1 MMADQ
6 KIIVAVYAHPD
17 DAEFLAGGTL
27 AKWAEE
33 GHLIY
38 AICATNGNLGSKISD
53 VTPEELAEIRKGELT
68 NAMKTIGG
76 ESPIFL
82 NFPDGFLR
90 DHIDELKER
99 LIYWFRK
106 LKPKRV
112 ITFDPW
118 KKYQIHPD
126 HIEVGR
132 IASEAAAF
140 SCFPML
146 YPEHL
151 KEGLKPHQPEEI
163 WYMVPIEHKPNR
175 LVDITSTMD
184 KKMKA
189 IFCHQSQVEMMA
201 DLFVEGAD
209 PANLTDDQKAQLQEG
224 ADTMLRML
232 SQALANLSNGE
243 VELAEV
249 FYAIKLG
256 PGMFDNYQELIQD
269 MMGIESDSLEIS

>member
-1 MMADQ
+1 MVDQ
-6 KIIVAVYAHPD
+6 KVIVVVYAHPD

-33 GHLIY
+33 GHKIF
-38 AICATNGNLGSKISD
+38 AICATNGNLGAKITGI
-53 VTPEELAEIRKGELT
+53 TPEELAKTRKAELT
-68 NAMKTIGG
+68 NAMKIIGG
-76 ESPIFL
+76 EVPIFL
-82 NFPDGFLR
+82 DFPDGFLR
-90 DHIDELKER
+90 DHTNELKER
-99 LIYWFRK
+99 LIYWFRN
-106 LKPKRV
+106 LKPERV
-112 ITFDPW
+112 LTFDPW

-132 IASEAAAF
+132 IASEAATF
-140 SCFPML
+140 SCFPIL

-151 KEGLKPHQPEEI
+151 KEGLNPHQPEEI

-209 PANLTDDQKAQLQEG
+209 PANLTEDQKAQLQEG
-224 ADTMLRML
+224 ADAMLRML
-232 SQALANLSNGE
+232 SQALANLSNGD

-256 PGMFDNYQELIQD
+256 PGMFDNYQEMIQE